1 MPTWSLPIMACS
13 PSGTDR
19 RWARLSAMPSNALV
33 EWRFVGLARLAELEA
48 VHAQA
53 TGSARGRRWGTTQL
67 NRSLFVV
74 LVAQFQGYCRRLHDQ
89 AVDVHVA
96 AAIPGQQS
104 LLRTLL
110 TQGRKLDTQN
120 PRRAALGSDFGRLGF
135 TFIDDLKTATPT
147 AAAELDS
154 LEALIDYRNAIGHG
168 DEATIAAIEALG
180 QVKATKG
187 AYQNHRRTI
196 DHLAGTMDDVVADQL
211 TALLGVSRP
220 W

>member
-1 MPTWSLPIMACS
+1 MVA
-13 PSGTDR
+13 
-19 RWARLSAMPSNALV
+19 SNALV
-33 EWRFVGLARLAELEA
+33 EWRSVGLARLAELEA

-110 TQGRKLDTQN
+110 TQGRKLDSQN

-135 TFIDDLKTATPT
+135 TFIDDLKAATPS

-168 DEATIAAIEALG
+168 DEAMIAAIEAHG